1 MQPRKYSPTGFTS
14 RRGKRHDRNSS
25 PLGGGLRSRARSYSR
40 LSAHDPDC
48 RLRKSRIPEKLWDGF
63 SAPTGI
69 AVHPDGAVY
78 VSNWGGSTVERIAPD
93 GARSTVLEGIAS
105 PAGIAIDAKGT
116 VFVSSYSGDYIVR
129 IAPDG
134 KGTRVAE
141 NLATPTG
148 IAFSTDG
155 RLLVANHAAGE
166 ILSIDPSSGS
176 SRVLVRSLSLPV
188 GVTEM
193 EDGSV
198 VASQYGGR
206 VTRILIGGST
216 QELGQSFSRPGV
228 GILSDGPDA
237 VVAIDNGAALVRRVS
252 FDGRSEVV
260 AEGFEGSAVALGRA
274 WNGDLLVGAWGAG
287 AVYRIPQSN

>member
-1 MQPRKYSPTGFTS
+1 MMR
-14 RRGKRHDRNSS
+14 
-25 PLGGGLRSRARSYSR
+25 LLRSMTAAGALALTTIPVSPIVAPTAAY
-40 LSAHDPDC
+40 ANPAT
-48 RLRKSRIPEKLWDGF
+48 PEKLWDGF

-69 AVHPDGAVY
+69 AVHSDGAVY
-78 VSNWGGSTVERIAPD
+78 VSNWGGGTVERIAQD
-93 GARSTVLEGIAS
+93 GTRSTVLEGIAS
-105 PAGIAIDAKGT
+105 PAGIAIDATGA

-134 KGTRVAE
+134 TQTRVAE

-148 IAFSTDG
+148 IAFSADG
-155 RLLVANHAAGE
+155 RLLVTNRAAGE
-166 ILSIDPSSGS
+166 ILSIDLSNGS
-176 SRVLVRSLSLPV
+176 SRTLARSLSLPV
-188 GVTEM
+188 GVIEM

-206 VTRILIGGST
+206 VTRVLPDGST

-237 VVAIDNGAALVRRVS
+237 VVVIDNGASLVRRVS

-274 WNGDLLVGAWGAG
+274 GNGDLLVGTWGAG
-287 AVYRIPQSN
+287 AVYRAPISN